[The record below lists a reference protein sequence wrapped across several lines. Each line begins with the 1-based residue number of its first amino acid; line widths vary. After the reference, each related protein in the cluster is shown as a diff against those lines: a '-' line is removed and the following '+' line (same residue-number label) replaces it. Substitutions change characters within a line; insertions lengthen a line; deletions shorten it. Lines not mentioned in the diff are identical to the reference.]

1 MRHAALPAAL
11 LGLALAACSNDRV
24 DQTPANPA
32 SPPPA
37 PAAMQAPPP
46 TGSLAAR
53 EAEGAPPSTIS
64 YHCDDR
70 TYTVAYEDDGDTA
83 LMQLDGRTL
92 TLRTTPAASGARYAD
107 DDGNVLW
114 TKGADEA
121 DVTVDGLPAQT
132 CRTSVETAG

>member
-11 LGLALAACSNDRV
+11 IGLALAACSNERV
-24 DQTPANPA
+24 DQTPAQPA

-37 PAAMQAPPP
+37 TTAMEAPPP

-53 EAEGAPPSTIS
+53 EAEGTPSSTVR
-64 YHCDDR
+64 YDCGDR
-70 TYTVAYEDDGDTA
+70 TYTVAYDEDGETA
-83 LMQLDGRTL
+83 LMQVDGRPL

-107 DDGNVLW
+107 DVGNVLW

-121 DVTVDGLPAQT
+121 EITLAGTPAQT
-132 CRTSVETAG
+132 CRTSMETAH